1 MTILTNLTALIS
13 GASAGIGEACAKK
26 FAAAGFN
33 LVLCA
38 RRSALI
44 EKLAINLESEHNV
57 SVETFELDVRDA
69 NSVKSTLS
77 NIAPNIDVLINNA
90 GLSRGL
96 APLQEGLL
104 TDWDEMIDTNVKGL
118 LYVSRLIAPLMAEK
132 GKGQIINIGSIAGR
146 EVYPNGAVYCASK
159 HAVSAINEGMRMDL
173 YSSGVKVSTVDPG
186 LVNTEFSSVRFHGDK
201 ERADAVYKGMTPLIA
216 EDVAST
222 VLYVAQQPAHVN
234 IAEVVILP
242 TDQASATVVN
252 RK

>member
-1 MTILTNLTALIS
+1 M
-13 GASAGIGEACAKK
+13 K

-33 LVLCA
+33 LILCA
-38 RRSALI
+38 RRSSLI
-44 EKLAINLESEHNV
+44 EELATNLRSEHNV
-57 SVETFELDVRDA
+57 SVQTFELDVRDSNA
-69 NSVKSTLS
+69 IQSTLS
-77 NIAPNIDVLINNA
+77 GIASSVDILVNNA

-132 GKGQIINIGSIAGR
+132 GKGHIINIGSIAGR

-159 HAVSAINEGMRMDL
+159 HAVAAINEGMRMDMN
-173 YSSGVKVSTVDPG
+173 SSGVKVSTVDPG

-201 ERADAVYKGMTPLIA
+201 KRADAVYEGMTPLVA

-242 TDQASATVVN
+242 ADQASATVVN